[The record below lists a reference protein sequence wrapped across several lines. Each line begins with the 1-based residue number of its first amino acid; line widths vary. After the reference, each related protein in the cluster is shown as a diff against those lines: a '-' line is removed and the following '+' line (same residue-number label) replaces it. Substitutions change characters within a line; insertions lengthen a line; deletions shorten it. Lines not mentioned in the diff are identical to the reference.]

1 MACLKL
7 CLQHD
12 AANVSSMSFRR
23 ELYYFNLSCAHY
35 TTSCATHCSLQ
46 MKFSG
51 VWTRASVP
59 LALKNVTASK
69 VYLHV
74 AALVFV
80 IPILISP
87 VYTEVRPT
95 ELNFALCSRCC
106 STRSAV

>member
-1 MACLKL
+1 
-7 CLQHD
+7 
-12 AANVSSMSFRR
+12 
-23 ELYYFNLSCAHY
+23 
-35 TTSCATHCSLQ
+35 
-46 MKFSG
+46 
-51 VWTRASVP
+51 
-59 LALKNVTASK
+59 VTASK